1 MAVKSYS
8 IQIDE
13 EVKDKATALY
23 ANLGLTLSKAINV
36 FFRVS
41 LDKNGFPFPV
51 QLSERGKA
59 ESHKSLA
66 QGNALCNHGE
76 NQCQVESL
84 KSLAQGNAL
93 RNRSCISSQGEALA
107 SLAQGNALCNH
118 AKNRQAP
125 TGRNQ
130 SPN

>member
-1 MAVKSYS
+1 MVVKSYS

-36 FFRVS
+36 FLRVS

-51 QLSERGKA
+51 QLSEGEKA
-59 ESHKSLA
+59 ESP
-66 QGNALCNHGE
+66 
-76 NQCQVESL
+76 

-93 RNRSCISSQGEALA
+93 RNRSCISYQGEALA
-107 SLAQGNALCNH
+107 SLAQGNALCKH
-118 AKNRQAP
+118 AKNPQAP